1 MDEVE
6 AVARAICATRGLSP
20 DALYQHHEWEPWPI
34 DRRDEY
40 VGLDGEVRINLM
52 HYAWR
57 RHTERAE
64 AAIAALDA
72 ARGKAEPVARALTDP
87 QRMLWKDDVEGICP
101 SIDLC
106 FEYGDTARCWP
117 CAAKQSASLG
127 VSVDTSQPNLPEVS
141 RLRRE
146 LKAQGDRVAQVV
158 EWLREKARN
167 DIESAKY
174 CRRGNAGQ
182 TLRRFAQRR
191 LMDADAIER
200 GEPFNG

>member
-1 MDEVE
+1 MTQDEIQ
-6 AVARAICATRGLSP
+6 AVARAICKEHKLDCDLPEDMADYET
-20 DALYQHHEWEPWPI
+20 DNEWFDWT
-34 DRRDEY
+34 D
-40 VGLDGEVRINLM
+40 V
-52 HYAWR
+52 AQ
-57 RHTERAE
+57 

-106 FEYGDTARCWP
+106 FEYGNTARCWP

-146 LKAQGDRVAQVV
+146 LKAQGDRVARVV
-158 EWLREKARN
+158 EWLRACSLS
-167 DIESAKY
+167 SAIPDDP
-174 CRRGNAGQ
+174 
-182 TLRRFAQRR
+182 AQMIDD
-191 LMDADAIER
+191 LADAIER